1 MSRKIADKQV
11 KEVMKTNVITVTEEM
26 TVKELKEAFDRYDFN
41 AFPVV
46 RGDRMVGIVTK
57 LDLMRTFSSGRSLS
71 ITGIYNLWAEKVEDV
86 MRTAIISVKP
96 EDSVQLA
103 VDYMV
108 EFKLRSLPVLDGK
121 RVVGMISRTDVL
133 SCLLTD
139 QG

>member
-11 KEVMKTNVITVTEEM
+11 KDVMKTTVITVTEEM
-26 TVKELKEAFDRYDFN
+26 TVKELKEAFDKYDFN

-46 RGDRMVGIVTK
+46 RGDRMVGIITK

-71 ITGIYNLWAEKVEDV
+71 ITRIYDLWAEKVKDV
-86 MRTAIISVKP
+86 MRTAVISVKP

-121 RVVGMISRTDVL
+121 RLVGVVSRTDVL
-133 SCLLTD
+133 GCLLAD

>member
-1 MSRKIADKQV
+1 
-11 KEVMKTNVITVTEEM
+11 
-26 TVKELKEAFDRYDFN
+26 
-41 AFPVV
+41 
-46 RGDRMVGIVTK
+46 MVGIVTK